1 MQDAGNGNGLDL
13 MLRAKLRKATIV
25 SSVWLRK
32 EGENTFLGKKHIEQQ
47 SGQNSMHNHGRGSW
61 ADFNPILGIN
71 LEGSKFTNVLVQRI
85 RWRSLLGIQ
94 SMLSNYRR
102 LPVGRNN
109 SLPWLVGGDFN
120 DILFENE
127 KHGGILRDEAR
138 IEAFRRTLEGYHLED
153 IGYSGTC
160 FTWERGRIL
169 ENIIRERINKSVA
182 TNAWIQLFPTYS
194 LRHLPHSFSDHYL
207 LLIET
212 KVGGMGKRSRMF
224 HFEVWWVLEESYEE
238 EIRKLWEG
246 SLGSFQNRILTLA
259 NGLKCWAGK
268 IKHKRGQDV
277 KRLTRRLEE
286 LNCSERSK
294 EFLVEL
300 VDVIVHLNMEMDKK
314 ERYWKQRARVNW
326 LKWVIRTLISLLLR
340 DGVLIVFEDY
350 KGMMVL

>member
-1 MQDAGNGNGLDL
+1 
-13 MLRAKLRKATIV
+13 
-25 SSVWLRK
+25 
-32 EGENTFLGKKHIEQQ
+32 
-47 SGQNSMHNHGRGSW
+47 
-61 ADFNPILGIN
+61 
-71 LEGSKFTNVLVQRI
+71 
-85 RWRSLLGIQ
+85 
-94 SMLSNYRR
+94 
-102 LPVGRNN
+102 
-109 SLPWLVGGDFN
+109 
-120 DILFENE
+120 
-127 KHGGILRDEAR
+127 
-138 IEAFRRTLEGYHLED
+138 
-153 IGYSGTC
+153 
-160 FTWERGRIL
+160 
-169 ENIIRERINKSVA
+169 
-182 TNAWIQLFPTYS
+182 
-194 LRHLPHSFSDHYL
+194 
-207 LLIET
+207 
-212 KVGGMGKRSRMF
+212 MF
-224 HFEVWWVLEESYEE
+224 HFEVWWVLEKSYEE
-238 EIRKLWEG
+238 EIRKLWKG